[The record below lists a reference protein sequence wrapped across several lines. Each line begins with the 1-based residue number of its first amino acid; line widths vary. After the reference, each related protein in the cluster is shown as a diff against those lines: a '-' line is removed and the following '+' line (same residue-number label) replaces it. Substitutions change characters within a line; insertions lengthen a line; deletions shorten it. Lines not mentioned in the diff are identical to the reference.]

1 MKIKIHRGTNQI
13 GGCVTEYEYE
23 GWRLFVDYGEQ
34 LAGVLKTG
42 PLEIDGLT
50 KGDISKSAM
59 LITHYHG
66 DHIGC
71 VAELPESLPIYI
83 GKVGREI
90 QMALSEHLQSVD
102 GLQKELFMRLNT
114 ARIFSPG
121 ESFTFGPFRII
132 PITIDHSAFDAYAFK
147 IEADDV
153 KVFHTGDFRTHGF
166 RSSKLPK
173 LMENYIGKVDYMV
186 CEATNVNRPEATCL
200 TEHELQQQFY
210 ESFKAN
216 HGNVIFLSSTNIDRL
231 FALYHAALK
240 AGRPFLV
247 DVYQKRIMDII
258 VERDPLWG
266 NASLFRYGDYKPI
279 VLQYED
285 GEFRVNDKFKEIM
298 EKKGYVLISRATQRF
313 NHLINSLP
321 GEKTKYLSMWNGYV
335 DPKNEAYNPMLVDI
349 LGSNYQYM
357 HTSGHCDMNG
367 LQDIFRMLRPEAIIP
382 IHTDNPDGFYK
393 LFCDQWNVILLK
405 DGEMLDLQILLKRV

>member
-1 MKIKIHRGTNQI
+1 MKITIHRGTNQI

-34 LAGVLKTG
+34 LAGALKTG
-42 PLEIDGLT
+42 PLEIEGLT

-59 LITHYHG
+59 LITHYHD

-71 VAELPESLPIYI
+71 ITELPESLPIYI

-90 QMALSEHLQSVD
+90 QMALSEYLQSVD

-114 ARIFSPG
+114 ARTFSPG
-121 ESFTFGPFRII
+121 KPFTFGPFRII

-147 IEADDV
+147 IEVDDV
-153 KVFHTGDFRTHGF
+153 KVFHSGDFRTHGF

-186 CEATNVNRPEATCL
+186 CEATNVNRPEATSL

-266 NASLFRYGDYKPI
+266 NASLFRYGEYKPI
-279 VLQYED
+279 VLRYED
-285 GEFRVNDKFKEIM
+285 GEFSVNVKFKEII
-298 EKKGYVLISRATQRF
+298 EKMGYVLISRATQRF
-313 NHLINSLP
+313 NRLINSIP
-321 GEKTKYLSMWNGYV
+321 GEKTKYLSMWKGNV
-335 DPKNEAYNPMLVDI
+335 DPKNEAYNPMLADM
-349 LGSNYQYM
+349 LGGNYQYM

-367 LQDIFRMLRPEAIIP
+367 LQDIFRMLRPKAIIP

-393 LFCDQWNVILLK
+393 QFCDQWKIILLK
-405 DGEMLDLQILLKRV
+405 DGEMLDLQDTH